1 MRAGFQAGQR
11 CFRLANQP
19 VRPQLLRHLQYSL
32 HSGRGS
38 TRGFTFGQHARYIF
52 RRPPGPVKGGTAIF
66 AAAALSPLAFV
77 KIGEEPHG
85 EDGRTSEEKMLQA
98 SREELENQVPAAL
111 RGSKGVRVGIWRF
124 VDTWIVEPI
133 ATGLRFLHL
142 VFIFAPVIAAV
153 PMMWFGQRIPDRD
166 NERSGTLL
174 WYRFLVW
181 SM

>member
-1 MRAGFQAGQR
+1 M
-11 CFRLANQP
+11 
-19 VRPQLLRHLQYSL
+19 
-32 HSGRGS
+32 
-38 TRGFTFGQHARYIF
+38 
-52 RRPPGPVKGGTAIF
+52 
-66 AAAALSPLAFV
+66 

-181 SM
+181 SMEQFVNSSWASLNDLIREKTLPRVARGRRHGFCWEVVVGKVFSEDWC